1 MMEDNKDYFVPL
13 ATKLINEVR
22 QKRTFFWSIS
32 LRDTMTFTQ
41 TGSGQTQRKENSIKR
56 AACFAQFGDV
66 LSAATFHFYAFNS
79 YQLSV
84 GRGVSTTALK
94 QGNLSQLWSKDQLQ
108 VRAATTLR
116 SCPSC
121 KIR

>member
-41 TGSGQTQRKENSIKR
+41 TGSGQT
-56 AACFAQFGDV
+56 
-66 LSAATFHFYAFNS
+66 
-79 YQLSV
+79 
-84 GRGVSTTALK
+84 
-94 QGNLSQLWSKDQLQ
+94 
-108 VRAATTLR
+108 
-116 SCPSC
+116 
-121 KIR
+121 